1 MQVLIRLALGEG
13 EEALAMLERA
23 SAAPGSAPLV
33 VGTGLIEKAICSKVS
48 IMPKSART
56 EFQIS

>member
-1 MQVLIRLALGEG
+1 MLIRLALGEG

-33 VGTGLIEKAICSKVS
+33 VGSSNLHAEVLVARASS
-48 IMPKSART
+48 IQVKP
-56 EFQIS
+56 EP